1 MNDARVLDT
10 VRDALRADRIDIYLQ
25 PIVSLPQRKHRFYE
39 VFSRV
44 RAADGQQIMPDR
56 YLAIA
61 GREGLIATIDNLLL
75 VRCIQL
81 IRETERRQHA
91 IGFFSNISAA
101 TLSDAEFM
109 KHFLKM
115 MAQNQALVPKL
126 VFELG
131 QADLRAGGAVTMG
144 ILQQLAR
151 LGFHFSMDQV
161 TDLDLDIESLQRH
174 EFRYVKLDRAL
185 VLDPALTD
193 RVIDLRRRLGAEGI
207 DLIVEKIET
216 ETQLV
221 EILDIGF
228 DFGQGF
234 LFGEPRLS
242 RKPG

>member
-1 MNDARVLDT
+1 MQFEFRQ
-10 VRDALRADRIDIYLQ
+10 DAL
-25 PIVSLPQRKHRFYE
+25 
-39 VFSRV
+39 
-44 RAADGQQIMPDR
+44 
-56 YLAIA
+56 A
-61 GREGLIATIDNLLL
+61 GMGPLEI
-75 VRCIQL
+75 
-81 IRETERRQHA
+81 E
-91 IGFFSNISAA
+91 S
-101 TLSDAEFM
+101 
-109 KHFLKM
+109 
-115 MAQNQALVPKL
+115 
-126 VFELG
+126 
-131 QADLRAGGAVTMG
+131 LRAVAD
-144 ILQQLAR
+144 